1 MFEIGWLD
9 DDKRDEG
16 EFARHKSNAH
26 WQLEWLCMCVL

>member
-9 DDKRDEG
+9 DDERDEG
-16 EFARHKSNAH
+16 EFDAKKAH